1 MEPIN
6 KVSEVFH
13 ALPSRFRKEKADENL
28 SFYFSIDD
36 EQWTV
41 LVTPGNCE
49 VQSGK
54 TVESAD
60 CFLKTST
67 EIFLGTING
76 TYTPSMTDLIMGKV
90 KTNNPFLLQKFRE
103 LFT

>member
-1 MEPIN
+1 MCCFFFFQAEDGIRD
-6 KVSEVFH
+6 VAVTGVQTC
-13 ALPSRFRKEKADENL
+13 ALPI
-28 SFYFSIDD
+28 SIDE

-41 LVTPGNCE
+41 LVTPESCD
-49 VQSGK
+49 VQPGK

-60 CFLKTST
+60 CFLKTSA

-76 TYTPSMTDLIMGKV
+76 TYTPSMTDLIRGKV

-103 LFT
+103 IFG